1 MTLCDFFF
9 SCDEE
14 KQRSSFQRNKK
25 TFSLVFLQLEHEIY
39 VQHILCSQT
48 FSFFFLSLRHFVK
61 LNFTTFSK
69 SRKEGMRT
77 VLAPTEPNEILISQ
91 TNRFIAN
98 NWLNAAGCNIETCFN
113 AFLLIQL
120 ASIETQNNR
129 LREEE
134 EKENKKRIGLWSTIK
149 NC

>member
-1 MTLCDFFF
+1 
-9 SCDEE
+9 
-14 KQRSSFQRNKK
+14 
-25 TFSLVFLQLEHEIY
+25 
-39 VQHILCSQT
+39 
-48 FSFFFLSLRHFVK
+48 
-61 LNFTTFSK
+61 
-69 SRKEGMRT
+69 MRT